1 MIIPWQELKEETLRN
16 IAASFILREGTDYGA
31 EELSLAQKTDNLL
44 AKIHNGS
51 AVIIWSE
58 LHESIDIKDKME
70 FLRMRT

>member
-1 MIIPWQELKEETLRN
+1 MIIPWQELNEETLRK
-16 IAASFILREGTDYGA
+16 IAESFILREGTDYGA